1 MGLRHGALISCLARP
16 NGVFDR
22 SDSASHRAGRSLFG
36 TPRREHS
43 YAAWRRHHEECQ
55 RLPEGLYHRDRFCA
69 ISGRVTDEEGKP
81 IREALVR
88 CVKLESLLELAKA
101 GTPSPTT
108 WAVPIEAG
116 TTTNDEGT
124 YEFPHLPVRAR
135 TFFYSA
141 PGQALG
147 QAVKDLVVVQ
157 DGLGA
162 QLDVTLMR
170 PLRCGC
176 G

>member
-1 MGLRHGALISCLARP
+1 MNSSSFIRGSETWGSDFLSSRALMAFSIAVTLLLTVLVALSLA
-16 NGVFDR
+16 
-22 SDSASHRAGRSLFG
+22 H
-36 TPRREHS
+36 TRREHS

-116 TTTNDEGT
+116 TTTNDEGR
-124 YEFPHLPVRAR
+124 YEFPHLPVAPR
-135 TFFYSA
+135 TSS
-141 PGQALG
+141 
-147 QAVKDLVVVQ
+147 
-157 DGLGA
+157 
-162 QLDVTLMR
+162 TR
-170 PLRCGC
+170 PLVKLWARPSRTWWSSRTGLVLSST
-176 G
+176 